1 MRAGEKEFLRAY
13 PPLMTDHHPA
23 VQPLSGVLEDLL
35 REDESVTV
43 GEITDRVARRG
54 FGLFMIVLA
63 LPTLIPVLP
72 PGSAATIGL
81 LYIILAVQMLI
92 GLERPWLPRRA
103 RAFRL
108 SDRAVASLRNRG
120 VPLLRRIERFS
131 RPRAMMLDER
141 IVLRLVAAVLLVLG
155 VILLSPLPFLNTLP
169 ALSALILGVG
179 LLNRDGL
186 FLLVGV
192 LLAVLVLTIIR
203 YGLGALYNLLS
214 GVVNVLRSWLGR

>member
-1 MRAGEKEFLRAY
+1 
-13 PPLMTDHHPA
+13 MTDDHPA
-23 VQPLSGVLEDLL
+23 VKPLSGILEDLL
-35 REDESVTV
+35 REDASVTV

-54 FGLFMIVLA
+54 FGLLMVLFA
-63 LPTLIPVLP
+63 LPSLIPVIP
-72 PGSAATIGL
+72 WGSVLIGL
-81 LYIILAVQMLI
+81 VYVLLAGQMLW

-108 SDRAVASLRNRG
+108 SDRAVSSLRNRG

-155 VILLSPLPFLNTLP
+155 VILLSPLPFINTLP

-179 LLNRDGL
+179 LLNRDGV
-186 FLLVGV
+186 FLLVGA
-192 LLAVLVLTIIR
+192 LLAVVVLTIIP
-203 YGLGALYNLLS
+203 YALKALYNLLA
-214 GVVNVLRSWLGR
+214 GMVNVLRSWLGR

>member
-1 MRAGEKEFLRAY
+1 
-13 PPLMTDHHPA
+13 MTDDHPA
-23 VQPLSGVLEDLL
+23 VQPLSGILEDLL
-35 REDESVTV
+35 REDSSVTV

-54 FGLFMIVLA
+54 FGLLIVLFA
-63 LPTLIPVLP
+63 LPSLIPVIP
-72 PGSAATIGL
+72 WGSVLIGL
-81 LYIILAVQMLI
+81 VYVLLAGQMLW

-155 VILLSPLPFLNTLP
+155 VILLSPLPFINTLP

-179 LLNRDGL
+179 LLNRDGV

-192 LLAVLVLTIIR
+192 LLAVLVLTIIP
-203 YGLGALYNLLS
+203 YALKALYNLFTE
-214 GVVNVLRSWLGR
+214 VVNVLRSGLGR